1 MRIDLPAG
9 CLNPWAMS
17 ISRLPVLF
25 VSASLALAFLVQ
37 PGMANEA
44 FFSKDGRTVTMGL
57 GSRGRTGLVQVDI
70 ATGKITQAPLPAEL
84 KEESIESVAAGS
96 EGETLFL
103 AKEGVWVWTP
113 GAATPVKRVCATA
126 PVVGATDLFVAT
138 VLGTPLTD
146 CLFVSGNES
155 ADATSMGTFYGRK
168 PGGKHTFLSIFCR
181 RVSSATGGVFSDDG
195 RLFFVSDGDVWE
207 GGIQTDDDTG
217 TERLGT
223 LVGARIAPLA
233 IMNTDEANGGSLWV
247 QHVAPAGKWI
257 YAQLSGRH
265 MSAILRT
272 PLPAKPMYAP
282 TSNDSPSAK
291 DQLDAMAHSLNKT
304 EVIADDMEYAAGFC
318 AIEIGGTPRVF
329 FCGDATEEN
338 KGPELMLW
346 EGTGK
351 PRVIGHLPQ
360 E

>member
-1 MRIDLPAG
+1 M
-9 CLNPWAMS
+9 
-17 ISRLPVLF
+17 
-25 VSASLALAFLVQ
+25 
-37 PGMANEA
+37 
-44 FFSKDGRTVTMGL
+44 
-57 GSRGRTGLVQVDI
+57 
-70 ATGKITQAPLPAEL
+70 
-84 KEESIESVAAGS
+84 
-96 EGETLFL
+96 
-103 AKEGVWVWTP
+103 
-113 GAATPVKRVCATA
+113 
-126 PVVGATDLFVAT
+126 
-138 VLGTPLTD
+138 
-146 CLFVSGNES
+146 
-155 ADATSMGTFYGRK
+155 
-168 PGGKHTFLSIFCR
+168 
-181 RVSSATGGVFSDDG
+181 
-195 RLFFVSDGDVWE
+195 
-207 GGIQTDDDTG
+207 
-217 TERLGT
+217 ERLGT

-233 IMNTDEANGGSLWV
+233 IMNTDEANGGSMWV

-257 YAQLSGRH
+257 YAQLRGHH

-338 KGPELMLW
+338 KGPALMLW
-346 EGTGK
+346 EGAGK